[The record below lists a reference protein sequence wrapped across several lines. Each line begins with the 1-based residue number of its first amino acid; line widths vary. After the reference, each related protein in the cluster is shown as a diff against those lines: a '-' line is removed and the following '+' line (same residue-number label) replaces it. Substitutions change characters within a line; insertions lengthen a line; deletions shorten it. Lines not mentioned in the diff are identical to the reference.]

1 MTAITNLLAQGADEI
16 RRFKATTSA
25 APYGGAWLDR
35 LADRLSAASTLGPD
49 RVELEVRAIAH
60 ALLDS
65 GPFEN
70 EATPSF
76 WQAVDALQRKT
87 GRR

>member
-1 MTAITNLLAQGADEI
+1 MTAIANLLAQGADEI
-16 RRFKATTSA
+16 RRFKATPSA
-25 APYGGAWLDR
+25 APYGDAWLDR
-35 LADRLSAASTLGPD
+35 LADRLSVASTLGPD
-49 RVELEVRAIAH
+49 RIELEVRAITH

-65 GPFEN
+65 GPSEN

-76 WQAVDALQRKT
+76 WQALDVLQRKT